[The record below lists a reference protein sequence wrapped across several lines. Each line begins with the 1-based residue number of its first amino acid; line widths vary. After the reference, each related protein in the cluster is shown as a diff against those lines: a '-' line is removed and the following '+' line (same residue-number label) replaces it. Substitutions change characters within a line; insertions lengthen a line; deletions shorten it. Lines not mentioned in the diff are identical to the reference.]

1 MTRLESAVR
10 DNNTLRELELNHDRY
25 YPVPGPVPASVAE
38 AMLKGAARNKRL
50 EKMSMRVPDTAE
62 LHKLVDEVKE
72 VNKKLRLDVKYWEV
86 SLFVLTVFIVVVCQ
100 QSLECDGI

>member
-10 DNNTLRELELNHDRY
+10 DNNTLRVLQLN
-25 YPVPGPVPASVAE
+25 PNISVPVPASVAE

-50 EKMSMRVPDTAE
+50 KKMTMTVPDTAE

-72 VNKKLRLDVKYWEV
+72 VNKKLRLDVWYRKVRV
-86 SLFVLTVFIVVVCQ
+86 SLC
-100 QSLECDGI
+100 

>member
-10 DNNTLRELELNHDRY
+10 DNNTLRELELNLDRHSFIVDGLHWD
-25 YPVPGPVPASVAE
+25 PPVPASVAE

-50 EKMSMRVPDTAE
+50 GMMTIHVPDTAE

-72 VNKKLRLDVKYWEV
+72 VNKKLTLYVKYCEVRV
-86 SLFVLTVFIVVVCQ
+86 SLC
-100 QSLECDGI
+100 